1 MLYKQLLGWILQ
13 GRLFDPYK
21 EFFIVEEAQQQQQQQ
36 QRPDATGRTA
46 SSHLLGGSGD
56 NTSTNPSSALT
67 ATGSGGKATK

>member
-21 EFFIVEEAQQQQQQQ
+21 EFFIVEEAQQQQE

-46 SSHLLGGSGD
+46 SSHLRG
-56 NTSTNPSSALT
+56 AV
-67 ATGSGGKATK
+67 K